1 MQYSNLKLLF
11 ECLRVFSFSLLQTSF
26 FLYHTSTSIVFG
38 MRQVILGFIDQFGAL
53 PAKVLALR
61 FLFRE
66 QSSVLCV

>member
-1 MQYSNLKLLF
+1 
-11 ECLRVFSFSLLQTSF
+11 
-26 FLYHTSTSIVFG
+26 